1 MNRIESPYP
10 VIRKGKDI
18 DMNEKI
24 ADWESEYKA
33 NLMGSVDTATYYSE
47 ASEET
52 RNDFNIL
59 REVIRAYQFLGY
71 LEAEEANT
79 LIDEAANMRY
89 TVLEELDPDNMKE
102 TVPKAL
108 EVIKL

>member
-1 MNRIESPYP
+1 MNKIKSPYP

-18 DMNEKI
+18 DMNEQI
-24 ADWESEYKA
+24 ASWESEYKA
-33 NLMGSVDTATYYSE
+33 NLIGSVDTATYYSE

-52 RNDFNIL
+52 RNDFNII

-71 LEAEEANT
+71 LDQEEADQ

-89 TVLEELDPDNMKE
+89 AVLDELDPDNMKE

-108 EVIKL
+108 EVIK